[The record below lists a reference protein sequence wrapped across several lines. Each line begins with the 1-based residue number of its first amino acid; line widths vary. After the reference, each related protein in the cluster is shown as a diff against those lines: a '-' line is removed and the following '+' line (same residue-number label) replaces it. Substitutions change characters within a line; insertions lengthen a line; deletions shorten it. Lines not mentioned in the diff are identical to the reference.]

1 MNSTLPSD
9 PERYRRL
16 RELVDRA
23 AERPAAEWVT
33 FLERECPTD
42 PALQEEA
49 LRLLGH
55 AQAASAEG
63 FLEPSAPTLV
73 PGSVSMTQGEPD
85 PGSAERIHVGKYRL
99 VRRFSAVGGQA
110 AAYLA
115 FDPDV
120 DRHVVLK
127 RYHGPSG
134 EAEEGR
140 ALAKVNSPYVARCHG
155 VERIDGAAFL
165 VVEYIPGRNLAEVR
179 RDGPLGLEAVVRILA
194 QLAEGVA
201 AVHARGLIH
210 RDIKPANVILH
221 DDGTPRLVDFGLAA
235 YLGSDR
241 LRERGG
247 SLAYMAPEQ
256 ARGEWDRIDFRA
268 DIFGLGAVLYQ
279 LLTGRAPYAG
289 STLFEALEQAKKA
302 DVTPPRRLEPA
313 IPAPLEAVCLKAL
326 AAAPENR
333 YTTPLEF
340 AAALRQAVEPA
351 AVGTPPSARLPARV
365 RWGLPGAVVACGL
378 VALAAWLWHE
388 ESKTASPVA
397 PAAPSEP
404 APDPL
409 QARIEVQHFKDSDD
423 HRRAE
428 PQGMIS
434 ETSLAGDPPRFKD
447 LVRVHVSLSRPAY
460 AYLIVLNPNGR
471 IQLGAPAGGI
481 VPRSPRAELVYPE
494 EPKKVFHLTDG
505 VGLLAFVV
513 VASDRPLPEYES
525 WKAQVPGGLAWS
537 PVDGEGFWTYDSCA
551 PSDAARFGGML
562 RGEVVER
569 ELAPEALVDLCDRLR
584 RSPGVT
590 LVHAVAFPVKSH
602 QDIIK

>member
-1 MNSTLPSD
+1 MNSTLPCD
-9 PERYRRL
+9 PDRYRRL

-23 AERPAAEWVT
+23 AERPASEWVT
-33 FLERECPTD
+33 FLGRECATD

-63 FLEPSAPTLV
+63 FLEPSAPTVEL
-73 PGSVSMTQGEPD
+73 GSVSMTQWEPD
-85 PGSAERIHVGKYRL
+85 PGSAERSYVGKYRI

-120 DRHVVLK
+120 ERHVVLK

-140 ALAKVNSPYVARCHG
+140 ALAKIKSPYVAHCHG

-179 RDGPLGLEAVVRILA
+179 HDGPLNLGAVVRILA

-256 ARGEWDRIDFRA
+256 ARGEWDRIDFRT

-351 AVGTPPSARLPARV
+351 AVATPPPARLPARV
-365 RWGLPGAVVACGL
+365 RRGLPGAVVACGL
-378 VALAAWLWHE
+378 VALAAWLWPRGLG
-388 ESKTASPVA
+388 TMRTDPRPDPG
-397 PAAPSEP
+397 PAAG
-404 APDPL
+404 PL
-409 QARIEVQHFKDSDD
+409 RARIAVQHFKDSDD

-428 PQGMIS
+428 LQGTIS
-434 ETSLAGDPPRFKD
+434 ETSLAGEPPRFKD
-447 LVRVHVSLSRPAY
+447 LVRVHVTLSRPAY

-481 VPRSPRAELVYPE
+481 VPRSPRAELAYPE
-494 EPKKVFHLTDG
+494 EPGKVFCLTDG
-505 VGLLAFVV
+505 VGLQAFVV
-513 VASDRPLPEYES
+513 VASDRRLPAYES

-537 PVDGEGFWTYDSCA
+537 PVDGEGFWTYDSSA
-551 PSDAARFGGML
+551 PADAARFGGML
-562 RGEVVER
+562 RGEVVAR

-584 RSPGVT
+584 HSPGVT
-590 LVHAVAFPVKSH
+590 LVHAVAFPVKSD